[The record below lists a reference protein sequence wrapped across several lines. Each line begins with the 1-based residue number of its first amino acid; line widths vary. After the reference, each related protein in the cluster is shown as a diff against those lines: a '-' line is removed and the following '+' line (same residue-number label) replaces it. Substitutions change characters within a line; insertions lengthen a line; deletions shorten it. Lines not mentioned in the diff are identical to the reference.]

1 MSLSLLTPFSS
12 PVSGPKDVLSIPHMF
27 FDDFI
32 EGRSFT
38 TNNAS
43 VASAQGKFS
52 ELANMGDWLVT
63 LVDGGTDNGE
73 VIVIADDA
81 AGGHLTLTTNDADDD
96 SIEMQMNGEAWKLA
110 TGKTLVFEVR
120 MKGADVSEFDWF
132 VGLAITDTTVMTAVT
147 DRIGFECPD
156 STGDIDAICEKDSSQ
171 TTTDSAQDLAD
182 DTFVTLRFE
191 AEGTGKVRY
200 YVDGSLVATHTT
212 NIPENEALTPT
223 ICVRNDGAA
232 ANTMTLDYIFVARDR

>member
-1 MSLSLLTPFSS
+1 MSLSLLTPFLS
-12 PVSGPKDVLSIPHMF
+12 PVSGPKDTLSIPHLF

-32 EGRSFT
+32 DGWGFEGNDADNT
-38 TNNAS
+38 
-43 VASAQGKFS
+43 GKFS
-52 ELANMGDWLVT
+52 ETANLGQWLVT
-63 LVDGGTDNGE
+63 LVDGGSDNGE
-73 VIVIADDA
+73 VIACADDA
-81 AGGHLTLTTNDADDD
+81 AGGYLTMTTNDADDD

-156 STGDIDAICEKDSSQ
+156 STGDIDAISEKDGSQ

-212 NIPENEALTPT
+212 NIPEDEALTPT
-223 ICVRNDGAA
+223 ICIRNASGAA
-232 ANTMTLDYIFVARDR
+232 RTMTLDYILVARDR

>member
-1 MSLSLLTPFSS
+1 MSLSLLTPFLS
-12 PVSGPKDVLSIPHMF
+12 PVSGPKDTLSIPHLF

-32 EGRSFT
+32 DGWGFEGNDADNT
-38 TNNAS
+38 
-43 VASAQGKFS
+43 GKFS
-52 ELANMGDWLVT
+52 ETANLGQWLVT
-63 LVDGGTDNGE
+63 LVDGGSDNGE
-73 VIVIADDA
+73 VIACADDA
-81 AGGHLTLTTNDADDD
+81 AGGYLTMTTNAADDD

-120 MKGADVSEFDWF
+120 RKGADVSEFDWF
-132 VGLAITDTTVMTAVT
+132 VGLSITDTTVMTAAS

-156 STGDIDAICEKDSSQ
+156 STGDIDAISEKDGSQ

-232 ANTMTLDYIFVARDR
+232 ANTMNLDYIFVARDR